1 MKVAIFHYWLI
12 NMRGG
17 ERVLENLC
25 KIYPDADVYTH
36 IYDSDR
42 VSKFLN
48 DQNIY
53 TTFINNLPFSK
64 ILYKFYLP
72 LMPIALKFLN
82 LKKYDLVISSESG
95 PSKGFSKKN
104 DALHVCYCHT
114 PMRYLYDMKDIYLE
128 RYNFMT
134 KNIIELIFFI
144 IKKWDFYS
152 SQSIDLII
160 ANSNFVK
167 IRIKDFWNRDSVVIN
182 PSIKSSDFYISN
194 KSKKYYLV
202 LSELV
207 NYKKID
213 IAISAFKKIKN
224 EKLFVVG
231 NGPLLEFYK
240 KNASNNIYF
249 YTNINDDEKKE
260 FLSNSK
266 ALIFPGIE
274 DFGIT
279 PLESMASGRPVIAYN
294 KGGVNDYLVDGLNG
308 LFFNHQNSQSLLE
321 CIQKFNSLNFDSK
334 KIKESVK
341 RFDNDIFYEEIK
353 KTIDRYKNE
362 SN

>member
-1 MKVAIFHYWLI
+1 
-12 NMRGG
+12 
-17 ERVLENLC
+17 
-25 KIYPDADVYTH
+25 
-36 IYDSDR
+36 
-42 VSKFLN
+42 
-48 DQNIY
+48 
-53 TTFINNLPFSK
+53 
-64 ILYKFYLP
+64 
-72 LMPIALKFLN
+72 MPIALKFLN

-134 KNIIELIFFI
+134 KNIIELIFFMI
-144 IKKWDFYS
+144 RKWDFYS

-167 IRIKDFWNRDSVVIN
+167 TRIKDFWNRDSIVIN

-207 NYKKID
+207 SYKKID
-213 IAISAFKKIKN
+213 VAISAFNKIKN

-308 LFFNHQNSQSLLE
+308 LFFNHQNSQSLLD
-321 CIQKFNSLNFDSK
+321 CIQKFNSFNFDSK